1 MKKFA
6 LISLSLF
13 ILAGISGFLYSSPEK
28 SETKKA
34 VVTVKYL
41 DAQKAYSILLR
52 FISREGRIHF
62 VKHENKL
69 IIEDTPE
76 VVEKVLSM
84 LKEIDVKPVDLQFN
98 VELILGSMK
107 LDEKK
112 DLDKELMSDSVIKEL
127 RNLLKYRSFKRLD
140 STIIKIQDNSLS
152 SQRLGSGEI
161 SLRLQMRPRYIK
173 EEKVDTFQV
182 QLELRQ
188 QRGINPEG
196 KEITTVL
203 IETTLTLKSGER
215 TVVGVSKLDGGDKAL
230 ILIISGKVIR

>member
-1 MKKFA
+1 
-6 LISLSLF
+6 
-13 ILAGISGFLYSSPEK
+13 
-28 SETKKA
+28 
-34 VVTVKYL
+34 
-41 DAQKAYSILLR
+41 
-52 FISREGRIHF
+52 
-62 VKHENKL
+62 
-69 IIEDTPE
+69 
-76 VVEKVLSM
+76 M

-112 DLDKELMSDSVIKEL
+112 DLDKELMSDPVIKEL

-140 STIIKIQDNSLS
+140 YTIIKIQDNSSS
-152 SQRLGSGEI
+152 SQRMGSGEI

-182 QLELRQ
+182 ELELRQ
-188 QRGINPEG
+188 QRGINREG

-230 ILIISGKVIR
+230 ILIISGKVIG